1 MSMKINENTSM
12 DPRVYAVVQ
21 ELVDD
26 LALNCGDVQGTRSKL
41 DGVLTAVHAL
51 TGEIWTRERLEEMRI
66 FYVANED
73 DTERIIPSFLEKFL
87 H

>member
-1 MSMKINENTSM
+1 MKFNEDTSM
-12 DPRVYAVVQ
+12 DPRVYDVVQ
-21 ELVDD
+21 ELVDY
-26 LALNCGDVQGTRSKL
+26 LAQDCGDVQGMRGKL

-66 FYVANED
+66 IYVANED

-87 H
+87 R